1 MKQNYLIELPD
12 NCKVIILFH
21 SLDVAVPVRL
31 APTESSK
38 GQSAAVEH
46 YEVRFPKSATIR
58 IVHSAKE
65 FSVKIAPLNGEFDC
79 DDQASSSEEP
89 SPSSR

>member
-12 NCKVIILFH
+12 NCHVTILFH

-31 APTESSK
+31 ATTDSPKE
-38 GQSAAVEH
+38 QSAHVEH

-58 IVHSAKE
+58 VVHSARD
-65 FSVKIAPLNGEFDC
+65 FSVKIAPLDGDFDC